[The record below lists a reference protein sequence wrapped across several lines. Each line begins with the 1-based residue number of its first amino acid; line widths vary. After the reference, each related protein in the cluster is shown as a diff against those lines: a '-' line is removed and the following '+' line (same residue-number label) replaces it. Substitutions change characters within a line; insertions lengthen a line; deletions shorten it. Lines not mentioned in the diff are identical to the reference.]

1 MILTL
6 TVNPALDV
14 YTQVDHIESNEKL
27 RCDTPT
33 TDPGG
38 GGVNVSRVIKR
49 LGGTSKAIYTKG
61 GYTGNIF
68 SQLLEQ
74 ESVDQVRVE
83 VKQDLRQNF
92 AVTEKSTGELYRFG
106 MPGAALEAAE
116 YQKILDIIDE
126 HKEADFLVASGSL
139 PPGAPVDFYAQVAR
153 RAKKNDI
160 KLILDTSGAAFQ
172 PVLEEGVFLIK
183 PNMNELKDLFGRNA
197 ESEEEQKEL
206 LLDVLKKYKVEV
218 IVASLGPKGAFL
230 ATGDSVK
237 HYPAPTV
244 EHVSSIGAGDSM
256 VAGISYSL
264 SRGSSLE
271 EAVYMGL
278 ACGSATIKSPGTELL
293 KREDAEE
300 LYDLLLN
307 GQVKNQPNN

>member
-27 RCDTPT
+27 RCAAPT

-49 LGGTSKAIYTKG
+49 MGATSKAIYAKG
-61 GYTGNIF
+61 GYTGDIF
-68 SQLLEQ
+68 SKLLED
-74 ESVDQVRVE
+74 EGVDQDPVE
-83 VKQDLRQNF
+83 VKSNLRQNF
-92 AVTEKSTGELYRFG
+92 AVTETSTGELYRFG
-106 MPGAALEAAE
+106 MPGAELEDSE
-116 YQKILDIIDE
+116 YERILEKID
-126 HKEADFLVASGSL
+126 HYKEADFLVASGSL
-139 PPGAPVDFYAQVAR
+139 PPGAPVDFYARVAK

-172 PVLEEGVFLIK
+172 PVLEEGVFLVK
-183 PNMNELKDLFGRNA
+183 PNMNELQDLFRRKA
-197 ESEEEQKEL
+197 ESEEEQKKL
-206 LLDVLKKYKVEV
+206 LLEVLEKYNVEV
-218 IVASLGPKGAFL
+218 IVASLGARGAFL
-230 ATGDSVK
+230 ATKNKVT

-256 VAGISYSL
+256 VAGISYNL
-264 SRGSSLE
+264 SRGSSLRD
-271 EAVYMGL
+271 AVFMGL

-300 LYDLLLN
+300 LYKMLLESCKDHSN
-307 GQVKNQPNN
+307 I